1 MNGVRV
7 ILYTGKGGVG
17 KTSVAAAT
25 ALLAARQGNR
35 TLLLST
41 DPAHSVADSFDIE
54 DAGSRVKVNDRLF
67 LHEVDALTELEANW
81 KVIHG
86 YFTRVLAAQGID
98 EILADEL
105 AAPPGMG
112 EVAALMWIRKYYVEN
127 QYDLLVVDC
136 APTGETLQLLSFP
149 EVARWWL
156 NKIFPLERRVMRVA
170 RPILQPMMD
179 IPLPKDEIFAS
190 IKDLLLDL
198 DGTRSI
204 LADPKTTSVR
214 LVLNLEKMVIKEA
227 QRAYTYL
234 NLYDYQT
241 DAVIV
246 NRFLPEPAPRRAS
259 RTRTS
264 EDLEA
269 DGDIGFLAGWRRSQQ
284 QYEAQVEA
292 SFGSIPILRAPM
304 FEQEVVGQEML
315 GRLGDA
321 VFANHDP
328 VALLMEHR
336 PQRLE
341 KIGDEYVLSLD
352 LPFVSKDQV
361 ELIQRQDELFVRV
374 GPYKREISLPRVLAK
389 RRSRTAR
396 FDPTGRT
403 LRIHFAAESSVAAH

>member
-1 MNGVRV
+1 MRV

-25 ALLAARQGNR
+25 ALLAARQGKR

-54 DAGSRVKVNDRLF
+54 NAGSRIKVNDRLYI
-67 LHEVDALTELEANW
+67 HEVDALTELEANW
-81 KVIHG
+81 NVIHG
-86 YFTRVLAAQGID
+86 YATKLLAAQGID
-98 EILADEL
+98 EILAEEL
-105 AAPPGMG
+105 ASPPGMG
-112 EVAALMWIRKYYVEN
+112 EVAALMWIRKYYLEDK
-127 QYDLLVVDC
+127 YDLLVVDC

-156 NKIFPLERRVMRVA
+156 NKIFPIERRVMKVA
-170 RPILQPMMD
+170 RPILQPMID
-179 IPLPKDEIFAS
+179 IPLPKDEVFAS

-198 DGTRSI
+198 DGTRDI

-246 NRFLPEPAPRRAS
+246 NRVLP
-259 RTRTS
+259 
-264 EDLEA
+264 A
-269 DGDIGFLAGWRRSQQ
+269 DGEGRFLAGWRKSQQ
-284 QYEAQVEA
+284 GYEKQVET
-292 SFGSIPILRAPM
+292 SFGSIPILHAPM

-315 GRLGDA
+315 GRLGEA
-321 VFANHDP
+321 VFADHDP
-328 VALLMEHR
+328 LALLIENR

-341 KIGDEYVLSLD
+341 KVGDEYVLSLE

-374 GPYKREISLPRVLAK
+374 GPYKREITLPRVLAK
-389 RRSRTAR
+389 RRSRTAK

-403 LRIHFAAESSVAAH
+403 LRIHFSAESQVAAR